1 MTSRKEELQRALE
14 QMAHKH
20 DKKMKGKHAA
30 GDIAAP
36 QPDHAK
42 PVSAPKPK
50 SAPMKPVGRMS
61 APRGK

>member
-1 MTSRKEELQRALE
+1 MTSRKEELQRALQ

-20 DKKMKGKHAA
+20 DKRVKGKHGEGEIA
-30 GDIAAP
+30 GP

-42 PVSAPKPK
+42 PVSAPRPK
-50 SAPMKPVGRMS
+50 AAPMKPVGRMS